1 MRTIALVTGA
11 SSGLGRA
18 FARQLDGG
26 ALGALDEIWAVG
38 RNEERLA
45 ALGRICSTPVRP
57 FALDLT
63 DPASFDA
70 LEKALAADADT
81 HVAVLV
87 NNAGFGTFGDF
98 ALAEKT
104 DNAQMVR
111 LLCLAPVELTYRAVG
126 YMHPGSRIVN
136 VASVAAFMP
145 QPQLSVYSAAKRFV
159 LDFSRALDAELAPVD
174 IHATAVCP
182 KFMRTAFLDHVGDA
196 RAARRMAALT
206 GFEHAD
212 DVAAAALKAA
222 KAGRDLCI
230 PSVDMK
236 LFYAATKLL
245 PYRACLAI
253 ERALMREG

>member
-145 QPQLSVYSAAKRFV
+145 QPGLATYSAAKRFV
-159 LDFSRALDAELAPVD
+159 LDLSRALDAELGGVD
-174 IHATAVCP
+174 IHVTALCP
-182 KFMRTAFLDHVGDA
+182 KFMRTGFLDHAG
-196 RAARRMAALT
+196 
-206 GFEHAD
+206 AD
-212 DVAAAALKAA
+212 DVAARMARLTGFEDGGRVAARGLRAA
-222 KAGRDLCI
+222 REGRALCI
-230 PSVDMK
+230 PSADMRA
-236 LFYAATKLL
+236 LYVATKVL
-245 PYRACLAI
+245 PYPLALAV
-253 ERALMREG
+253 ERALL